1 MVDGSLARKAEL
13 ECIEYKRK
21 EEEAKV
27 ARENTG
33 RMKGGFTGF
42 AKGKGKILG
51 VGKEEMEMGGEEGP
65 RSAVNTP
72 ARGNSD
78 DEAEDDDDD
87 EKTVKALDG

>member
-13 ECIEYKRK
+13 KYIESKRR
-21 EEEAKV
+21 EEEAKA

-42 AKGKGKILG
+42 AKGKGRGTILG
-51 VGKEEMEMGGEEGP
+51 VGREEMGGEEGP
-65 RSAVNTP
+65 RSAANTP

-78 DEAEDDDDD
+78 DEADEDDD
-87 EKTVKALDG
+87 EKTFKAFDG